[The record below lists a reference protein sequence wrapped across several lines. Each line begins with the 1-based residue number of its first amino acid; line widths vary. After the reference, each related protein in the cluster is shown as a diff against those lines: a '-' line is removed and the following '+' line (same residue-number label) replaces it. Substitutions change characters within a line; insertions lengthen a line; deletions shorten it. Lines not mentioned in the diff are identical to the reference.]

1 MDLFWRSHPKRRIME
16 EVYTPK
22 PSNYLALAIFT
33 TVCCCLPT
41 GIYAILRAMKVN
53 DYYMMKQYD
62 AAVAASNDAKKWS
75 IIGIVLGA
83 VGSIL
88 YFAFYGSLAVLG
100 NL

>member
-1 MDLFWRSHPKRRIME
+1 ME

-41 GIYAILRAMKVN
+41 GIFAILRAMKVN

>member
-1 MDLFWRSHPKRRIME
+1 MGSHLKIRIME
-16 EVYTPK
+16 EIYTPK

-41 GIYAILRAMKVN
+41 DIYAILRAMKVN
-53 DYYMMKQYD
+53 DYYMMRQYD

-88 YFAFYGSLAVLG
+88 YFAFCGSLAVLG

>member
-1 MDLFWRSHPKRRIME
+1 MGSHLKNDYGRNKYPKARQLF
-16 EVYTPK
+16 
-22 PSNYLALAIFT
+22 YLPLAIFT
-33 TVCCCLPT
+33 TLCCCLPI

-53 DYYMMKQYD
+53 DYYMMKQYA

-75 IIGIVLGA
+75 IIGIVLGV

-88 YFAFYGSLAVLG
+88 YFAFFGGLAMLG

>member
-1 MDLFWRSHPKRRIME
+1 ME

>member
-1 MDLFWRSHPKRRIME
+1 MGSHLKIRIME
-16 EVYTPK
+16 EIYTPK

-62 AAVAASNDAKKWS
+62 AAVAALNDAKKWS

>member
-1 MDLFWRSHPKRRIME
+1 ME
-16 EVYTPK
+16 EIYTPK

>member
-1 MDLFWRSHPKRRIME
+1 ME
-16 EVYTPK
+16 EIYTPK

-62 AAVAASNDAKKWS
+62 AAVAALNDAKKWS
-75 IIGIVLGA
+75 IIGIVLGSVA
-83 VGSIL
+83 SIL
-88 YFAFYGSLAVLG
+88 YFAFYGSLAFLG
-100 NL
+100 SL

>member
-1 MDLFWRSHPKRRIME
+1 MGSHLKRRIME

-41 GIYAILRAMKVN
+41 GIFAILRAMKVN

-62 AAVAASNDAKKWS
+62 AASNDAKKWS

>member
-1 MDLFWRSHPKRRIME
+1 MGSHLKRRIMVE
-16 EVYTPK
+16 IYTPK

-62 AAVAASNDAKKWS
+62 TAVAATNDANKWS
-75 IIGIVLGA
+75 IIGIVLGSVA
-83 VGSIL
+83 SIL
-88 YFAFYGSLAVLG
+88 YFAFYGSLAFWGSL
-100 NL
+100 

>member
-1 MDLFWRSHPKRRIME
+1 ME
-16 EVYTPK
+16 EIYTPK

-62 AAVAASNDAKKWS
+62 AAVAALNDAKKWS

>member
-1 MDLFWRSHPKRRIME
+1 MVSHLKRRIME

>member
-1 MDLFWRSHPKRRIME
+1 MGSHLKNDYGRNKYPKARQLF
-16 EVYTPK
+16 
-22 PSNYLALAIFT
+22 YLPLAIFT
-33 TVCCCLPT
+33 TLCCCLPI

-53 DYYMMKQYD
+53 DYYMMQQYD

-75 IIGIVLGA
+75 IIGIVLGV

-88 YFAFYGSLAVLG
+88 YFAFFGGLAMLG

>member
-1 MDLFWRSHPKRRIME
+1 MGSHLKRRTME

>member
-1 MDLFWRSHPKRRIME
+1 ME

-41 GIYAILRAMKVN
+41 GIYAILRAMKLN

-62 AAVAASNDAKKWS
+62 AAVTASNDAKKWS

>member
-1 MDLFWRSHPKRRIME
+1 ME

-88 YFAFYGSLAVLG
+88 YFLWKLSSIG
-100 NL
+100 

>member
-1 MDLFWRSHPKRRIME
+1 ME

-62 AAVAASNDAKKWS
+62 AAVTASNDAKKWS

>member
-1 MDLFWRSHPKRRIME
+1 ME

-88 YFAFYGSLAVLG
+88 YFAVYGSLAVLG

>member
-1 MDLFWRSHPKRRIME
+1 MGSHLKIRIME
-16 EVYTPK
+16 EIYTPK

-75 IIGIVLGA
+75 IIGIVLGSVA
-83 VGSIL
+83 SIL
-88 YFAFYGSLAVLG
+88 YFAFYGSLAFWGSL
-100 NL
+100 

>member
-1 MDLFWRSHPKRRIME
+1 ME
-16 EVYTPK
+16 EIYTPK

-53 DYYMMKQYD
+53 DYYMMRQYD
-62 AAVAASNDAKKWS
+62 AAVAALNDAKKWS